1 MSKKSKVISF
11 ALLAT
16 LLMIA
21 VQSAGVN
28 AQSQGSINMLSSIG
42 GTTDPAPGTTS
53 YNDGTTITLTATP
66 DSGSVF
72 QYWIISTT
80 AGSSTDSANPTTL
93 PAIAGIT
100 YDVQAVFQPIQ
111 APVNASLPA
120 ALADAA
126 IVVVLSSSGGTT
138 SPAPGTYAFANATSL
153 TLTAKPDQG
162 WTFDHWVIAAPTG
175 SSLSHGPYPFNP
187 IPNDN
192 PYTVDHGYGGTYSYQ
207 AVFAPTSAI
216 PEFSPN
222 SAALIAFGLVIATIA
237 FGLYAVK
244 RKK

>member
-21 VQSAGVN
+21 AQSAAVN
-28 AQSQGSINMLSSIG
+28 AQSQGSIHMLSSIG

-53 YNDGTTITLTATP
+53 YNDGTTVTLTATP
-66 DSGSVF
+66 DSGYVF
-72 QYWIISTT
+72 QYWVISTT
-80 AGSSTDSANPTTL
+80 AGSSIDSANPTTL
-93 PAIAGIT
+93 PAIAGVT
-100 YDVQAVFQPIQ
+100 YDVQPVFQPVQ
-111 APVNASLPA
+111 VPSGGTLPVNLT
-120 ALADAA
+120 DAA
-126 IVVVLSSSGGTT
+126 IVVILSSSGGTT
-138 SPAPGTYAFANATSL
+138 SPPAGTYALANATSL

-192 PYTVDHGYGGTYSYQ
+192 PYNVNHGYGGTYSYQ
-207 AVFAPTSAI
+207 PVFAPTSAI

-222 SAALIAFGLVIATIA
+222 SAALIAFGLVIASIA
-237 FGLYAVK
+237 LGLYTVK

>member
-11 ALLAT
+11 ALLAA

-21 VQSAGVN
+21 AQSVGVN
-28 AQSQGSINMLSSIG
+28 AQSQGSINMLSSVG
-42 GTTDPAPGTTS
+42 GTTDPVPGTTS
-53 YNDGTTITLTATP
+53 YNDGTTVTLTATP
-66 DSGSVF
+66 DSGYVF
-72 QYWIISTT
+72 QYWVISTT

-93 PAIAGIT
+93 PAVAGVT

-111 APVNASLPA
+111 IPIGGVSPVNLTE
-120 ALADAA
+120 AA
-126 IVVVLSSSGGTT
+126 IVIVLSSSGGTT
-138 SPAPGTYAFANATSL
+138 DPPPGTYALANATAL
-153 TLTAKPDQG
+153 TLTAKPDEG

-187 IPNDN
+187 VPNDN
-192 PYTVDHGYGGTYSYQ
+192 PYNVNHGYAATYSYQ

-222 SAALIAFGLVIATIA
+222 SAALIAFGLVIVTIA
-237 FGLYAVK
+237 FGLYAFK